1 MGATEWSEFTAIIDI
16 LKKREQEKRKKNDK
30 RKKAGK
36 VKRAENLENK
46 ENDPV
51 CTNGDFNGIN
61 GIPPSTSKA
70 SEMEKTL
77 ENLSRTMM
85 TLKSGESNKSVTS
98 NKPGESRSPWIP
110 GRQRN
115 IFSSK
120 EPADSGLSDS
130 SERQECPN
138 EHR

>member
-1 MGATEWSEFTAIIDI
+1 MTHRLWRIAYESNQAWAWIFFDKWVQEWSEFTAIIDI

-70 SEMEKTL
+70 AEMEKTI

-98 NKPGESRSPWIP
+98 NKPGKSRTVYC
-110 GRQRN
+110 R
-115 IFSSK
+115 
-120 EPADSGLSDS
+120 
-130 SERQECPN
+130 ECKYF
-138 EHR
+138 